1 MKYYRANI
9 TTTLEGGRPTPTI
22 QLLEDPLG
30 DLVKRT
36 DVAALPTVIET
47 PSAETQVKL
56 NRLAVLEA
64 EHAALLA
71 ATKAAA

>member
-9 TTTLEGGRPTPTI
+9 ITTLEGGRPTPTI

-36 DVAALPTVIET
+36 DVAALPVIET
-47 PSAETQVKL
+47 ASAETQVKL